1 MGKKSIE
8 FDYPLIVYNELVTTA
23 KNKTTVDYEHL
34 KLLTRS
40 QFTREQ
46 IDGILRFHCISD
58 LENDKPELWVLVKD
72 NGKDMPSNDY
82 FEFLVSQQIMS
93 PSENKGAAYER
104 QLKKAYEYW
113 PRRKRTG
120 KKKRNL

>member
-8 FDYPLIVYNELVTTA
+8 FNYPLIIYNELVSAA

-46 IDGILRFHCISD
+46 IDGILRSHCISD
-58 LENDKPELWVLVKD
+58 LENDKPELWVLVND
-72 NGKDMPSNDY
+72 NGKDIPSNDY

-93 PSENKGAAYER
+93 PSENKGLAYER

-120 KKKRNL
+120 RKNRNL